1 MGALLVAFHG
11 LRDNSPVH
19 QEVLDIFKGLSPEKK
34 KQIFHQN
41 YEILMKNFNERTV
54 TFIKDFLEEYPD
66 ILHESVKL
74 KLAKALTLKMNKSYE
89 RDMIRD

>member
-1 MGALLVAFHG
+1 
-11 LRDNSPVH
+11 
-19 QEVLDIFKGLSPEKK
+19 
-34 KQIFHQN
+34 
-41 YEILMKNFNERTV
+41 MKNFNERTV